1 VNDRG
6 VSTSVI
12 VAVVVTVII
21 IVVAGVTAVVLL
33 KPQEVTPTTTTTT
46 TTTPTTTTTHTT
58 TTTPTTTT
66 PPTTTTTTT
75 SPVTEQY
82 GIVMGTVVDIYDS
95 PLGDVTVAVAGKSAE
110 TNSQGWFS
118 ISDIA
123 SSERALVAFSKDGY
137 VATQKITE
145 VRVGDSSFL
154 DVTMVQAGAAQPLD
168 AATGGTITQGDGS
181 VIIEAN
187 SLVDAQ
193 GIPVTDDAEVSLT
206 PFDPTIESHREA
218 FPGNFAGLVDGE
230 EKPFES
236 YGFMDVTVTGSGP
249 LQLASGKTATIE
261 IPIPAA
267 DVASAPDTIDLWYYD
282 NTDGYWKNEG
292 TATKVGSVYR
302 GTVAHFS
309 DWNADLL
316 YDLAY
321 ITGRVV
327 DTEGTPQVGATV
339 ICDGVDYSAR
349 SQATTSADGGFRVSV
364 KPNSYVQ
371 IWASKGGRSS
381 TPTTEATPASPGGEE
396 DIGDIVIAAPVIQ
409 ITLTWGE
416 NPRDLDSHL
425 TAVLSGGESFHVY
438 YSDQGSLTSEPYAEL
453 DTDDTTSYGPE
464 VTSISNL
471 RQGTYRFSV
480 RHYAGDGTIETSG
493 AKVDL
498 VISGIGI
505 YSYTPPA
512 AQLEDTNIWRVFD
525 IVVDSAGNVTAVN
538 PINDYVTGYDTSELL
553 YPPIL
558 G

>member
-1 VNDRG
+1 VKERG
-6 VSTSVI
+6 VSTGVI

-46 TTTPTTTTTHTT
+46 
-58 TTTPTTTT
+58 

-82 GIVMGTVVDIYDS
+82 GIVMGKVVDSYDS
-95 PLGDVTVAVAGKSAE
+95 PLGDVTVAVAGKSAA
-110 TNSQGWFS
+110 TNDQGWFS

-123 SSERALVAFSKDGY
+123 ANNRALVTFSKDGY
-137 VATQKITE
+137 VTTQKITE

-154 DVTMVQAGAAQPLD
+154 DVTMVQAGAAQSLD

-187 SLVDAQ
+187 SLVNAQ
-193 GIPVTDDAEVSLT
+193 GAPVTDTAEVSLT
-206 PFDPTIESHREA
+206 PFDPTVESNREA
-218 FPGNFAGLVDGE
+218 FPGNFAGLVGSE

-261 IPIPAA
+261 IPIPAT

-292 TATKVGSVYR
+292 TATKVGNVYS
-302 GTVAHFS
+302 GTVTHFS
-309 DWNADLL
+309 TWNADFL
-316 YDLAY
+316 YDQAY

-327 DTEGTPQVGATV
+327 DAENIQQVGATV
-339 ICDGVDYSAR
+339 TCDGVDYSGR
-349 SQATTSADGGFRVSV
+349 GQATTGADGRFRVSV
-364 KPNSYVQ
+364 RPNSSVQ
-371 IWASKGGRSS
+371 VWASKGGRSS
-381 TPTTEATPASPGGEE
+381 TPTTVTTPTTAGGEK
-396 DIGDIVIAAPVIQ
+396 DIGDIVIVVPVVQ

-416 NPRDLDSHL
+416 NPSDLDSHL
-425 TAVLSGGESFHVY
+425 AAALIGVDNFHVY
-438 YSDQGSLTSEPYAEL
+438 YGDKGSLTSEPYAEL
-453 DTDDTTSYGPE
+453 DTDDVTSYGPE

-480 RHYAGDGTIETSG
+480 RHYAGENTIATSSAEINLIIQG
-493 AKVDL
+493 V
-498 VISGIGI
+498 I

-512 AQLEDTNIWRVFD
+512 VQPEDTNIWRVFD
-525 IVVDSAGNVTAVN
+525 IVVNSAGEVTAVN
-538 PINDYVTGYDTSELL
+538 PINDYVTGYDDSEFLF
-553 YPPIL
+553 P
-558 G
+558 